1 MQTSKYISVLQTAKM
16 AESVH
21 EIPCIHTTL
30 NLHIIGIGIDGYT
43 NGTGY
48 YKHIDCLGTE
58 SSLSSCTVT
67 DNSNCLDSHGD
78 SVGVRCT
85 LES

>member
-1 MQTSKYISVLQTAKM
+1 MVV
-16 AESVH
+16 SVH
-21 EIPCIHTTL
+21 EVPCMHNTL
-30 NLHIIGIGIDGYT
+30 NLHLGIEIDGYT
-43 NGTGY
+43 TGTGY